1 MKGPLK
7 PLVRSIQ
14 LEKETIPYILIY
26 SNKAK
31 YLRLQIK
38 NKGKLEVVLPR
49 GYQVTDAE
57 KFLRQKSVW
66 IKKHLVASARTEG
79 NFYLLG
85 HEIKVTQNYDL
96 FVKRHKISIK
106 DHHLKIISPSGA
118 IEDTVTIYN
127 TWLRKL
133 AKKSLVARVQII
145 ADNLNF
151 EIGRIS
157 IRGQK
162 TRWGSC
168 SKTGNLSFNYNL
180 LKFRKE
186 VVDYVIIHE
195 LCHLKQMNHSEKF
208 WKLVAGFSP
217 NYKKLRKELRD
228 SLIPF

>member
-1 MKGPLK
+1 LKSPLK

-14 LEKETIPYILIY
+14 LEKETIPYSLIY
-26 SNKAK
+26 SNKAR
-31 YLRLQIK
+31 YLRIQIK
-38 NKGKLEVVLPR
+38 IKGEIEVILPP
-49 GYQVTDAE
+49 GFQVADAE
-57 KFLRQKSVW
+57 SVMQQKHSW
-66 IKKHLVASARTEG
+66 IKKRLELIKRTE
-79 NFYLLG
+79 NRFYLLG

-96 FVKRHKISIK
+96 FIKRHKISIK

-133 AKKSLVARVQII
+133 AKKSLVARVHTI

-228 SLIPF
+228 SPGHV

>member
-1 MKGPLK
+1 LKSPLK

-14 LEKETIPYILIY
+14 LEKETIPYSLIY
-26 SNKAK
+26 SNKAR
-31 YLRLQIK
+31 YLRIQIK
-38 NKGKLEVVLPR
+38 IKGEIEVILPP
-49 GYQVTDAE
+49 GFQVADAE
-57 KFLRQKSVW
+57 SVMQQKHSW
-66 IKKHLVASARTEG
+66 IKKRLELIKRTE
-79 NFYLLG
+79 NRFYLLG

-96 FVKRHKISIK
+96 FIKRHKISIK

-133 AKKSLVARVQII
+133 AKKSLVARVHTI

-228 SLIPF
+228 SPGPV

>member
-1 MKGPLK
+1 MKSPLK

-14 LEKETIPYILIY
+14 LEKETIPYSLIY
-26 SNKAK
+26 SNKAR
-31 YLRLQIK
+31 YLRIQIK
-38 NKGKLEVVLPR
+38 IKGEIEVILPP
-49 GYQVTDAE
+49 GFQVADAE
-57 KFLRQKSVW
+57 SVMQQKHSW
-66 IKKHLVASARTEG
+66 IKKRLELIKRTE
-79 NFYLLG
+79 NRFYLLG

-96 FVKRHKISIK
+96 FIKRHKISIK

-133 AKKSLVARVQII
+133 AKKSLIARVHTI

>member
-1 MKGPLK
+1 LKSPLK

-14 LEKETIPYILIY
+14 LEKETIPYSLIY
-26 SNKAK
+26 SNKARN
-31 YLRLQIK
+31 LRIQIK
-38 NKGKLEVVLPR
+38 IKGEIEVILPP
-49 GYQVTDAE
+49 GFQVADAE
-57 KFLRQKSVW
+57 SVMQQKHSW
-66 IKKHLVASARTEG
+66 IKKRLELIKRTE
-79 NFYLLG
+79 NRFYLLG

-96 FVKRHKISIK
+96 FIKRHKISIK

-127 TWLRKL
+127 AWLRKL
-133 AKKSLVARVQII
+133 AKKSLMARVHTI

-228 SLIPF
+228 SPRPV

>member
-1 MKGPLK
+1 LKSPLK

-14 LEKETIPYILIY
+14 LEKETIPYSLIY
-26 SNKAK
+26 SNKAR
-31 YLRLQIK
+31 YLRIQIK
-38 NKGKLEVVLPR
+38 IKGEIEVILPP
-49 GYQVTDAE
+49 GFQVADAE
-57 KFLRQKSVW
+57 SVMQQKHSW
-66 IKKHLVASARTEG
+66 IKKRLELIKRTE
-79 NFYLLG
+79 NRFYLLG

-96 FVKRHKISIK
+96 FIKRHKISIK

-133 AKKSLVARVQII
+133 AKKSLIARVHTI

-228 SLIPF
+228 SPGPV

>member
-1 MKGPLK
+1 LKSPLK

-14 LEKETIPYILIY
+14 LEKETIPYSLIY
-26 SNKAK
+26 SNKAR
-31 YLRLQIK
+31 YLRIQIK
-38 NKGKLEVVLPR
+38 IKGEIEVILPP
-49 GYQVTDAE
+49 GFQVADAE
-57 KFLRQKSVW
+57 SVMQQKHSW
-66 IKKHLVASARTEG
+66 IKKRLELIKRTE
-79 NFYLLG
+79 NRFYLLG
-85 HEIKVTQNYDL
+85 HEINVTQNYDL
-96 FVKRHKISIK
+96 FIKRHKISIK

-133 AKKSLVARVQII
+133 AKKSLVARVHTI

-228 SLIPF
+228 SPGHV

>member
-1 MKGPLK
+1 MKSPLK

-14 LEKETIPYILIY
+14 LEKETIPYSLIY
-26 SNKAK
+26 SNKAR
-31 YLRLQIK
+31 YLRIQIK
-38 NKGKLEVVLPR
+38 IKGEIEVILPP
-49 GYQVTDAE
+49 GFQVADAE
-57 KFLRQKSVW
+57 SVMQQKHSW
-66 IKKHLVASARTEG
+66 IKKRLELIKRTE
-79 NFYLLG
+79 NRFYLLG

-96 FVKRHKISIK
+96 FIKRHKISIK

-228 SLIPF
+228 SPEPV